1 MNRAMNVNT
10 RALLSSM
17 MNNPQVMNNPMAAS
31 VRNSYRA
38 GNSEE
43 LSKVTGNI
51 FQEYGTN
58 VDDVR
63 KQFSQQFGLR

>member
-1 MNRAMNVNT
+1 MNRQMNPRIMLT
-10 RALLSSM
+10 SM

-31 VRNSYRA
+31 VLNSYRS

-43 LSKVTGNI
+43 LTKVTSNI
-51 FQEYGTN
+51 FQEYGTT

-63 KQFSQQFGLR
+63 KQFSQQFGLQ

>member
-1 MNRAMNVNT
+1 MNRAINPKAMLMN
-10 RALLSSM
+10 M

-31 VRNSYRA
+31 VLNSYRS

-43 LSKVTGNI
+43 LNKVTGNI

-58 VDDVR
+58 TDDVR
-63 KQFSQQFGLR
+63 RQFSQQFGLK

>member
-1 MNRAMNVNT
+1 MNRMLNPKEI
-10 RALLSSM
+10 LSNM
-17 MNNPQVMNNPMAAS
+17 MNNPDIMKNPTAAS
-31 VRNSYRA
+31 VLNSYKS

-43 LSKVTGNI
+43 LGKVTGNI

-58 VDDVR
+58 VDNVR

>member
-1 MNRAMNVNT
+1 MNNLVNP
-10 RALLSSM
+10 RALLTNM

-31 VRNSYRA
+31 VLNSYKS

-43 LSKVTGNI
+43 LNKVTGNI

-63 KQFSQQFGLR
+63 RQFSQQFGLQ

>member
-1 MNRAMNVNT
+1 MNRTMNVNP
-10 RALLSSM
+10 RALLSNM

-31 VRNSYRA
+31 VLNWYRA

-43 LSKVTGNI
+43 LSRVTGNI

-63 KQFSQQFGLR
+63 KQFSQQFGLK

>member
-1 MNRAMNVNT
+1 MNQPINPRSILT
-10 RALLSSM
+10 QM

-31 VRNSYRA
+31 VLNSYKN

-43 LSKVTGNI
+43 LTKVTGNI

-58 VDDVR
+58 VEDVK
-63 KQFSQQFGLR
+63 KQFSKQFNLA

>member
-1 MNRAMNVNT
+1 MNRIINPKAMLMN
-10 RALLSSM
+10 M

-31 VRNSYRA
+31 VLNSYRS

-43 LSKVTGNI
+43 LNKVTGNI

-58 VDDVR
+58 TDDVR
-63 KQFSQQFGLR
+63 RQFSQQFGLK

>member
-1 MNRAMNVNT
+1 MNNPMTNPRMI
-10 RALLSSM
+10 LQQM

-31 VRNSYRA
+31 VLNSYKN

-51 FQEYGTN
+51 FKEYGTN
-58 VDDVR
+58 VEDVR
-63 KQFSQQFGLR
+63 KQFSQRFNIR